1 MEIEVSESFLAK
13 LNQEQGNRPMVADF
27 SQITRLTNAKVKEIV
42 ERKKNGEEE

>member
-1 MEIEVSESFLAK
+1 
-13 LNQEQGNRPMVADF
+13 MVADF